1 MSDVMTFNGIPLM
14 TYGLTCTL
22 IAVLTRALFIP
33 ESSITIPKYD
43 FADTF
48 AQLSVPSFAPA
59 LPVAIPIPAIFSP
72 SSELS
77 KSVSDMLSPEIF
89 QKSSDQKIESTPKI
103 NQPPAQ
109 EIKTPQ
115 AQEIKTPQA
124 QEIKTPQAQEIKT
137 PQAQEINYP
146 NSSGQNTDEEELG
159 LKGGKNKKKR
169 KTRKYR

>member
-1 MSDVMTFNGIPLM
+1 MTLNGIPIM
-14 TYGLTCTL
+14 TYGLTGTL

-33 ESSITIPKYD
+33 ESSITIPRYD

-115 AQEIKTPQA
+115 AQEI
-124 QEIKTPQAQEIKT
+124 
-137 PQAQEINYP
+137 NYP

-159 LKGGKNKKKR
+159 LKGGKNKKKL